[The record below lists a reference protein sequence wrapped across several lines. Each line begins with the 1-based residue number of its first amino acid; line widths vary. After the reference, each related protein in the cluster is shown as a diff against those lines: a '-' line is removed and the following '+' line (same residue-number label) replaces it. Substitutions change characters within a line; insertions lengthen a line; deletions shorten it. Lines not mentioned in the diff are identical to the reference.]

1 MESRFTLLLPVL
13 AVISSYGSSLVAEE
27 IVDNEDERIVIL
39 SVRQKLE
46 QDGRLKDVIQKT
58 EVLDSL
64 TIDNKNALSLTDA
77 LKNEPG
83 VRVSNEC
90 SMCGVKRIM
99 LNGMK
104 GEHSTI
110 LVDDLPTHT
119 MISGFYAVDSIA
131 TTGVEAIEIARG
143 AGASL
148 IAPEAIGGTI
158 NILTKEAYE
167 NAVELDIGKGSHDFA
182 AYKMSATAIS
192 EDGLTGLTLVA
203 QYDKQNQED
212 HDENGVSEAPF
223 QENQSFTARLSHD
236 LNMSNNIQIRVSN
249 VIGEIFGGPVI
260 GDLTDSIGTTLAT
273 YDGMESEHLFV
284 NDDVREMFIGKP
296 WETTEW
302 IKTSRNESYIKWLTE
317 LSDTVAAE
325 FAYSK
330 AEHEQDSFY
339 EGIDYFAN
347 DKMEYFR
354 GKFDWAISQEHFLTF
369 GLDIRTEAM
378 RSKTEALQHLDAYI
392 SDSFDYDTSGLFLQE
407 VWTPNQD
414 IEIAMALRL
423 DRVKADFTDPVKV
436 GVEIEET
443 ILAPRLDIRYFH
455 SETLTSRFS
464 TGKGYRAPLSFFESD
479 HGILDAELGFQ
490 IDVDELERSLSATYS
505 LSYEGE
511 QLTYTASA
519 AFSEVD
525 NLTNLEELPSGVP
538 VLTQLDEKAS
548 VTTFDVVVGYQ
559 INDQWAINGSLEN
572 FIYNDNFK
580 SSYGIAPIEKRAGLE
595 LNWIGETVDI
605 VVSTTWFGERD
616 LTDYGYDGYNIAGDL
631 SSKKTL
637 TGKSFAILNFK
648 AKYKLSENSSIYFG
662 ASNLTKKTQIGDGDS
677 PLFYNADGGYDVA
690 YIYGPLHGREYYAG
704 FEIKI

>member
-1 MESRFTLLLPVL
+1 MKYRFTLLLPVMV
-13 AVISSYGSSLVAEE
+13 AFSSYGSSLVAEE
-27 IVDNEDERIVIL
+27 TAAKEDNKIVVL

-167 NAVELDIGKGSHDFA
+167 NAVELDIGKGSHDFT

-192 EDGLTGLTLVA
+192 EDGLTGLTLIA

-249 VIGEIFGGPVI
+249 VIGEIFGGPMI

-273 YDGMESEHLFV
+273 YDGVESEQLFV

-317 LSDTVAAE
+317 LSDTIAAE
-325 FAYSK
+325 VAYSK

-354 GKFDWAISQEHFLTF
+354 AKFDWAISQVHFLTF
-369 GLDIRTEAM
+369 GMDIRTEAM

-423 DRVKADFTDPVKV
+423 DRVKADFTDPAKT
-436 GVEIEET
+436 GIEIEET

-479 HGILDAELGFQ
+479 HGILDSELGFQ
-490 IDVDELERSLSATYS
+490 IDVDKLERSLSLTYS

-519 AFSEVD
+519 AFSQVD
-525 NLTNLEELPSGVP
+525 NLTSLDELPSGVP

-548 VTTFDVVVGYQ
+548 VTTLDVVAGYQ

-572 FIYNDNFK
+572 FIYNDIFK

-595 LNWIGETVDI
+595 LNWIGEKVDL
-605 VVSTTWFGERD
+605 VLSTTWFGERD
-616 LTDYGYDGYNIAGDL
+616 LTDYGYDGYNIAGDI

-637 TGKSFAILNFK
+637 LGKSFAILNFK

-662 ASNLTKKTQIGDGDS
+662 ASNLTAKTQIGDGDS

-704 FEIKI
+704 FEIKL

>member
-1 MESRFTLLLPVL
+1 MKYRFSLLLPAL
-13 AVISSYGSSLVAEE
+13 AAVYSYGASLKAEGTIE
-27 IVDNEDERIVIL
+27 NEDNKIVVL

-104 GEHSTI
+104 GEHTTI

-167 NAVELDIGKGSHDFA
+167 NALELDIGKGSHDFT

-223 QENQSFTARLSHD
+223 QENQSFTAKLSHD
-236 LNMSNNIQIRVSN
+236 FNRSNNIQIRISN
-249 VIGEIFGGPVI
+249 VIGEIFGGPMI
-260 GDLTDSIGTTLAT
+260 GDLTNSIGAALAT
-273 YDGMESEHLFV
+273 YDGIESDQIFV
-284 NDDVREMFIGKP
+284 NNDVCEMFIGKP

-317 LSDTVAAE
+317 LSNTVAAE

-330 AEHEQDSFY
+330 AEHVQDSFY
-339 EGIDYFAN
+339 EGIDYYAN

-354 GKFDWAISQEHFLTF
+354 TKFDWKISQKHFLTF
-369 GLDIRTEAM
+369 GLDVRKETM
-378 RSKTEALQHLDAYI
+378 GSKTEALQHLDAYI

-407 VWTPNQD
+407 VWTPNQN

-423 DRVKADFTDPVKV
+423 DRVKADFVDPVKT
-436 GVEIEET
+436 GIEIEET
-443 ILAPRLDIRYFH
+443 ILAPRIDIRYFH
-455 SETLTSRFS
+455 TDNLTSRFS

-490 IDVDELERSLSATYS
+490 INVDKLERSLSATYS

-511 QLTYTASA
+511 QLTYTASV

-525 NLTNLEELPSGVP
+525 NLTNLEELPSGIP
-538 VLTQLDEKAS
+538 VLTQLDKKAS
-548 VTTFDVVVGYQ
+548 VTTLDIITGYQ

-595 LNWIGETVDI
+595 LNWIGDTMEFVI
-605 VVSTTWFGERD
+605 STTWFGERD

-631 SSKKTL
+631 TSQKVL

-648 AKYKLSENSSIYFG
+648 TKYKLSENSSLYFG
-662 ASNLTKKTQIGDGDS
+662 ASNLTDKTQIGDGDS
-677 PLFYNADGGYDVA
+677 PLFYDANGGYDVA

-704 FEIKI
+704 FEIKL